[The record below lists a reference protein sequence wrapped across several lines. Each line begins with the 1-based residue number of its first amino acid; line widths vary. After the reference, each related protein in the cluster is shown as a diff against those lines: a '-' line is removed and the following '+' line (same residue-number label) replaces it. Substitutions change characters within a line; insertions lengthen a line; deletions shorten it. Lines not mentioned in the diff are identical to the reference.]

1 MKLYLTISHDD
12 LFRLSGHLYGN
23 LVQKKKLSQPILISI
38 LNKAKDTDY
47 KILSTRLEDSNKC
60 FATITEYP

>member
-1 MKLYLTISHDD
+1 MICLDFQGICMET
-12 LFRLSGHLYGN
+12 LFR
-23 LVQKKKLSQPILISI
+23 KKKLSQPILISI

-60 FATITEYP
+60 FATIAEYP